1 MKPPALQQ
9 QGMALMEAL
18 IASAILGI
26 GLVGATQLTLK
37 TLNTATHNR
46 QHTVAQQLAQEA
58 MDCLLARAHLLGDAN
73 AHVNT
78 TACPSEETLQV
89 QGVTYTRQARSTP
102 GGAAELTDLQ
112 VRVTWP
118 ANGPSHT
125 PSGVALAGTA
135 NRVEW
140 HSSVS
145 AVPSWLGVSSP

>member
-46 QHTVAQQLAQEA
+46 QHTVAQHLAQEA
-58 MDCLLARAHLLGDAN
+58 MDCLLAQAHLLGQAN
-73 AHVNT
+73 T
-78 TACPSEETLQV
+78 LACPGEETLQV

-102 GGAAELTDLQ
+102 SGAADLTDLQ

-118 ANGPSHT
+118 ANGQSNNT
-125 PSGVALAGTA
+125 PSGVARAETA
-135 NRVEW
+135 NGVEW

-145 AVPSWLGVSSP
+145 AVPSWLGVSLP

>member
-46 QHTVAQQLAQEA
+46 QHTVAQHLAQEA
-58 MDCLLARAHLLGDAN
+58 MDCLLAQAHLMGQSN
-73 AHVNT
+73 A
-78 TACPSEETLQV
+78 TACPREETLQV
-89 QGVTYTRQARSTP
+89 QGVTYTRQARSSP
-102 GGAAELTDLQ
+102 GGTADLIDLQ

-118 ANGPSHT
+118 ADGPNGNPSSAVGSRGA
-125 PSGVALAGTA
+125 PGL
-135 NRVEW
+135 VEW

-145 AVPSWLGVSSP
+145 AVPSWLGVSLP